1 MCKPNSNT
9 FINTEGHLTSELIK
23 PSVQKEL
30 VIAAARERAGKLA
43 LKSKRARNKF
53 SVASIVIDEET
64 GKVYFG
70 YNGGIEATGEVK
82 HQTLLDVLPR
92 ESLNDYKV
100 VSNCAESHAINQALN
115 DGAKLENLHMTTI
128 NTVERFFGRDKLA
141 CENCTYAFK
150 GKIKRNNTGWKGV

>member
-1 MCKPNSNT
+1 MCKPNSYS
-9 FINTEGHLTSELIK
+9 FINTEGHLISELIK

-30 VIAAARERAGKLA
+30 VTAAARERADELV
-43 LKSKRARNKF
+43 LQSNNARRDF
-53 SVASIVIDEET
+53 CVATIVIDEET
-64 GKVYFG
+64 GNVYFG
-70 YNGGIEATGEVK
+70 YNGGIKKENLTINPI
-82 HQTLLDVLPR
+82 LLDLLPQVT
-92 ESLNDYKV
+92 LNFNKN

-115 DGAKLENLHMTTI
+115 EGAKLENLHMTTI